1 MYQHQRVSDRFDVID
16 LDPYGSPAAFV
27 DAAVQAVSEG
37 GEARLT
43 QECRAGLGGFEDPHP
58 FLTCRVAVRHLH
70 GHGSA
75 GREQRG
81 DMLQQVRGHGPQEP
95 GLPRDGEDP
104 PPAPLPTPQTRSAS
118 SRQHINNKH
127 TFNQHSS

>member
-16 LDPYGSPAAFV
+16 LDPYGSPAAFL

-37 GEARLT
+37 GEAALT
-43 QECRAGLGGFEDPHP
+43 QEDRAGLGVFEGSSP
-58 FLTCRVAVRHLH
+58 FPSCRVAVHYLH
-70 GHGSA
+70 RHGSA

-104 PPAPLPTPQTRSAS
+104 SDPSGLLS
-118 SRQHINNKH
+118 SLQAAY
-127 TFNQHSS
+127 